1 MAKLQERER
10 ALTAAL
16 QASLDKNKFEE
27 FLTRVFRKKIKR
39 VKKKERTG
47 VEGEIKC
54 TELCEV
60 RLGGA
65 TRAPLR
71 SCVLH

>member
-1 MAKLQERER
+1 MAKLQEREK

-39 VKKKERTG
+39 AKKKERTG
-47 VEGEIKC
+47 VEGEVKC
-54 TELCEV
+54 AELRPV
-60 RLGGA
+60 RLIGA
-65 TRAPLR
+65 LR
-71 SCVLH
+71 SCALH

>member
-1 MAKLQERER
+1 MAELQERER
-10 ALTAAL
+10 ALPAAL

-47 VEGEIKC
+47 VEGE
-54 TELCEV
+54 TE
-60 RLGGA
+60 
-65 TRAPLR
+65 RAGSR
-71 SCVLH
+71 

>member
-47 VEGEIKC
+47 VEGESCVKC
-54 TELCEV
+54 DW
-60 RLGGA
+60 A
-65 TRAPLR
+65 ALR
-71 SCVLH
+71 VHRCVSCVLH